1 MSFGKKTRFAS
12 GLRFFILDY
21 IFIMLLDKQLIQ
33 PATIDVSVA
42 VATQSGLITPIV
54 TDALVRGVQEIGNV
68 VRDLAERAR
77 GGKLQLHE
85 FQGGSFT

>member
-1 MSFGKKTRFAS
+1 
-12 GLRFFILDY
+12 
-21 IFIMLLDKQLIQ
+21 MLLDKQLIQ

-68 VRDLAERAR
+68 VRDLAEKAR